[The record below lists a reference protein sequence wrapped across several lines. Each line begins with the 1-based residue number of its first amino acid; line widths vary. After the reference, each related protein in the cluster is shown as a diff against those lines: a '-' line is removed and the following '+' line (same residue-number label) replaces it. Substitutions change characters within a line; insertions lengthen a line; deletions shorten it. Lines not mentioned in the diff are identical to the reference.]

1 MAWVVYNDVQSSF
14 HVEDSRG
21 WKILKQI
28 SNEEHK
34 KIKAIFST
42 EIQVTIPLRSS
53 SEVYTP
59 KDCACVD
66 CCKHVGLKNDNCR
79 QLQLDGR
86 ITLY

>member
-1 MAWVVYNDVQSSF
+1 MKSTKV
-14 HVEDSRG
+14 
-21 WKILKQI
+21 
-28 SNEEHK
+28 
-34 KIKAIFST
+34 KAIFST

-66 CCKHVGLKNDNCR
+66 CCKYFGLKNDNCK